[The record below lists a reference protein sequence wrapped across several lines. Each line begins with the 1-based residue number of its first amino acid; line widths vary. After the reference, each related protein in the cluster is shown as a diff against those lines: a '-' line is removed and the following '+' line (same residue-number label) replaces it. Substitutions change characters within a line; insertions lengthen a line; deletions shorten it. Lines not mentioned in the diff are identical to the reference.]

1 MVSLKIVPRRVEI
14 SGRFLFLDL
23 FRWKRIWRRRKR
35 KENCKRNVELR
46 VSFKRSSLFHGRQRM
61 YMARNDE
68 FTLERAKP
76 RYLSAP
82 VRSISVTAAYLSA
95 ACRLKIPPP
104 LPPTAII
111 GRRLIYGLIEKNTK
125 FLPPSS
131 VRGGNAEALRARE
144 VRLERERIP
153 ATNSI
158 CISRRRRRIPRVASR
173 ESSKTSWNARFYRLR
188 ACSIRDDSNSR
199 AKLQS

>member
-1 MVSLKIVPRRVEI
+1 
-14 SGRFLFLDL
+14 
-23 FRWKRIWRRRKR
+23 
-35 KENCKRNVELR
+35 
-46 VSFKRSSLFHGRQRM
+46 
-61 YMARNDE
+61 MARNDE

-82 VRSISVTAAYLSA
+82 VRSISVTAAYLST

-131 VRGGNAEALRARE
+131 ARGGNAEALRARE
-144 VRLERERIP
+144 VRLERK
-153 ATNSI
+153 NSSYELDLHI
-158 CISRRRRRIPRVASR
+158 ETTAEDSSRRVQRKFENELKRSFLSLTRVLDTRR
-173 ESSKTSWNARFYRLR
+173 
-188 ACSIRDDSNSR
+188 
-199 AKLQS
+199 